1 MRQHQILELGT
12 KEELITRVGLLKA
25 GYPEA
30 AFSRE
35 CLCIFHMVE
44 VAIKI
49 TSTQEELSSKSF
61 RRKRKFAHGQE
72 NTVTTRMSCLKDI
85 LTPKA
90 PLLDVENQQRSIHK
104 ALDALKLFVGDAGK
118 KSRQMIDDLEKETV
132 KTSDKKRRTSQVSSK
147 REKVMKT
154 EHVVNA
160 MKRPGR
166 EKKLPAKLRES
177 GNAQSNFAVG
187 QSGEVLWNEK
197 DLKGTNW
204 KPGWYK
210 GEIQQFDFKDG
221 AVYSLDA
228 TGALV
233 DEIICS
239 V

>member
-1 MRQHQILELGT
+1 
-12 KEELITRVGLLKA
+12 
-25 GYPEA
+25 
-30 AFSRE
+30 
-35 CLCIFHMVE
+35 
-44 VAIKI
+44 
-49 TSTQEELSSKSF
+49 
-61 RRKRKFAHGQE
+61 
-72 NTVTTRMSCLKDI
+72 
-85 LTPKA
+85 
-90 PLLDVENQQRSIHK
+90 
-104 ALDALKLFVGDAGK
+104 
-118 KSRQMIDDLEKETV
+118 
-132 KTSDKKRRTSQVSSK
+132 
-147 REKVMKT
+147 MKT